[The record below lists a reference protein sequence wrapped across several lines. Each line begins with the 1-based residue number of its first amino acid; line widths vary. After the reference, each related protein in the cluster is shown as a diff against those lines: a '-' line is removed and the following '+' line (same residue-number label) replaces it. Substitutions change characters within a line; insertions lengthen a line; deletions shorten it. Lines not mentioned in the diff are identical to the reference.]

1 MLTKRFFTSGAF
13 PAFLQLGA
21 LLLLQLLI
29 FEPKAHG
36 QQLTSPCPSIF
47 NFRWDP
53 LTNQVFGFIQLYNL
67 RIGQVVR
74 LNVALSI
81 GANVPRNNVGSITLI
96 KSKEQTFR
104 DIQNKRPAQYRVN
117 LPFRNLFPNLLAV
130 YVNGQPVCY
139 GQRASGRIVTTINLD
154 HTLVTQLC
162 GKPSPVYNK
171 LSINGK
177 LSPKGQFPWAVPIFD
192 ARPIKPKYICGST
205 ILNKYHLVTAAHCMY
220 DDSRKFR
227 PSELVTMPGMY
238 NIDNFFESDIQE
250 RDVASIIVH
259 PDYDDYDNTGNDIAL
274 MVLQQA
280 IIYTDLIRPIC
291 LWNGNDNVEEI
302 VGRTGYVSGW
312 GITEKG
318 SAKKPS

>member
-1 MLTKRFFTSGAF
+1 T
-13 PAFLQLGA
+13 
-21 LLLLQLLI
+21 
-29 FEPKAHG
+29 
-36 QQLTSPCPSIF
+36 
-47 NFRWDP
+47 
-53 LTNQVFGFIQLYNL
+53 IQI
-67 RIGQVVR
+67 RTQ
-74 LNVALSI
+74 
-81 GANVPRNNVGSITLI
+81 P
-96 KSKEQTFR
+96 Q
-104 DIQNKRPAQYRVN
+104 P
-117 LPFRNLFPNLLAV
+117 
-130 YVNGQPVCY
+130 QPVFV
-139 GQRASGRIVTTINLD
+139 QTRLPSPQPSLPTIPPRPTIIQPRPPAIQPTPPPETRLEVVQAPRPQPQSID
-154 HTLVTQLC
+154 VC

-280 IIYTDLIRPIC
+280 IIYTDLVRPIC
-291 LWNGNDNVEEI
+291 LWNGNDNIEDI